1 MVDVVFRQASRSPRE
16 RLFQQASRSPRGLA
30 CPSPRRRIQ
39 AYRAKHTCFN
49 MSETYD
55 RLGLKHLQVPC
66 IPTNT
71 GECAVDDIVVPDT
84 DTGTVLWARHYSFP
98 YTLLVMDRQQIINY
112 QDFWLL

>member
-71 GECAVDDIVVPDT
+71 GGVATLVGLHLLP
-84 DTGTVLWARHYSFP
+84 FP
-98 YTLLVMDRQQIINY
+98 
-112 QDFWLL
+112 